1 MSSCFSFLGYSPKIF
16 CQNNNC
22 HHILRI
28 SRRKHFVGKVSF
40 WGASPAEIYFMEIIS
55 FGAGGRMEECLRLL
69 RREWR
74 GTGDISRLIVLP
86 IPTTK
91 DKKLVTGTDIT
102 LAEATESV
110 TEDTLVAGYGIP
122 EDVAEGVASRGGSIY
137 DALLDGEFLWENAE
151 MTAVGAIARIICTEG
166 RQLSDMKV
174 GVVGFGRIG
183 KRLVRHLLYLGA
195 QVRVYSGNRDA
206 LSSLAPYGVEVREY
220 GEMSDIASLDILI
233 NTAPARLLRESDVKG
248 EVRII
253 DLASGNFLS
262 GIPRVEKMPSVPSEM
277 FPVSSGRAYAKRIL
291 ARLN

>member
-1 MSSCFSFLGYSPKIF
+1 
-16 CQNNNC
+16 
-22 HHILRI
+22 
-28 SRRKHFVGKVSF
+28 
-40 WGASPAEIYFMEIIS
+40 
-55 FGAGGRMEECLRLL
+55 MEECLRHL
-69 RREWR
+69 RREWH
-74 GTGDISRLIVLP
+74 GTGDIGRLIVLP

-102 LAEATESV
+102 LKEATEGV
-110 TEDTLVAGYGIP
+110 TVGTLVAGYGIP
-122 EDVAEGVASRGGSIY
+122 EDIADRIASKGGAIY
-137 DALLDGEFLWENAE
+137 DALLDGEFLRENAE

-195 QVRVYSGNRDA
+195 QVRVYSGNRGA

-220 GEMSDIASLDILI
+220 GELADIASLDILI
-233 NTAPARLLRESDVKG
+233 NTAPARLVRESDVKG
-248 EVRII
+248 GGGVRII